1 MFGLKKKIKKLPQDV
16 VNLVIPEEL
25 NHDIV
30 IDINN
35 EENQKFLNILDKKI
49 ERFQSIFKKYYSIK
63 IKLIEI
69 KKSQDKEDIK
79 KNVDL
84 KTVEKEFVELEK
96 EATKLA
102 TEFPVFDDLFTQLI
116 IKNFTPK

>member
-1 MFGLKKKIKKLPQDV
+1 MFGLKRKIKKLPQDV

-35 EENQKFLNILDKKI
+35 EENQKFLNILDKKF
-49 ERFQSIFKKYYSIK
+49 EKFQSFFKKYYSIK

-69 KKSQDKEDIK
+69 KKSQDEEDIK
-79 KNVDL
+79 KNIDL

>member
-1 MFGLKKKIKKLPQDV
+1 MYLQHLLQLSHILLP
-16 VNLVIPEEL
+16 
-25 NHDIV
+25 
-30 IDINN
+30 
-35 EENQKFLNILDKKI
+35 KNI
-49 ERFQSIFKKYYSIK
+49 
-63 IKLIEI
+63 
-69 KKSQDKEDIK
+69 
-79 KNVDL
+79 DL

>member
-1 MFGLKKKIKKLPQDV
+1 MFGLKRKIKKLPQDV

-35 EENQKFLNILDKKI
+35 EENQKFLNILDKEFEK
-49 ERFQSIFKKYYSIK
+49 FQSFFKKYYSIK

-79 KNVDL
+79 KNIDL

>member
-49 ERFQSIFKKYYSIK
+49 ESFQSFFKKYYSIK

-79 KNVDL
+79 KNIDL